1 MKFRLPI
8 FILFC
13 LLPLGSL
20 LLVSCEPDKACHQE
34 LQVAVQII
42 LAADSVTAAGDTV
55 AYAQWDSLI
64 VVGVGSDIG
73 MSGKKIKGVGLELR
87 PDTNFTMYLM
97 QYHNQID
104 TLFIEHTPKQHFVS
118 MACGCA
124 VYHTINKVW
133 SSDSRIE
140 NISIINANIET
151 IAQDNICIHLHE

>member
-1 MKFRLPI
+1 MRPHFYI
-8 FILFC
+8 SILFW
-13 LLPLGSL
+13 LLIFGSFY
-20 LLVSCEPDKACHQE
+20 LVSCKPETRCYQE
-34 LQVAVQII
+34 MNSAMIVTFS
-42 LAADSVTAAGDTV
+42 ADSINANGDTIH
-55 AYAQWDSLI
+55 YAQWDSLSI
-64 VVGVGSDIG
+64 VGVGSDTG
-73 MSGKKIKGVGLELR
+73 MQGKNIKSVGLELR

-133 SSDSRIE
+133 SSDPRIE

-151 IAQDNICIHLHE
+151 IAQDNICIYLHE